1 MGCTRAIL
9 FRKETLKKGV
19 KRSIKLLEV
28 DAKTNYL
35 PRHTVLEVGDHK
47 R

>member
-1 MGCTRAIL
+1 MGCTSAIL
-9 FRKETLKKGV
+9 FRKETLKKAV

-28 DAKTNYL
+28 EPKTNYL
-35 PRHTVLEVGDHK
+35 PCHTVLEVGDHK